1 MDDLPIDVLEEIFL
15 RLCIETLNQASL
27 VSKSWKNIISSKI
40 FWKRKLKELNIHLPS
55 YVLENET
62 LDNNFFKTLVKCHFQ
77 KGTIPFDINLLR
89 NGSGELETEEQQLNE
104 ANRNSEDFDEYFY
117 KNWKTLSS
125 GGLGWKL
132 YRSESHDESY
142 FATSYISCTKLQVLD
157 LLEIGLS
164 PEIMDRYQPHIYVE
178 DTYSKCR
185 DHGAVYELYTSIGDQ
200 RWPGTPI
207 VEHKVRHDMTRDD
220 DDGWR
225 TVRHEFSNYGS
236 GIRFINVLHGG
247 CCEDMDEGWFG
258 VKVKNTKVVIKYP
271 QN

>member
-1 MDDLPIDVLEEIFL
+1 M
-15 RLCIETLNQASL
+15 
-27 VSKSWKNIISSKI
+27 
-40 FWKRKLKELNIHLPS
+40 
-55 YVLENET
+55 
-62 LDNNFFKTLVKCHFQ
+62 HFQ
-77 KGTIPFDINLLR
+77 IHFKGTIPFDVNLLR
-89 NGSGELETEEQQLNE
+89 NGSGELETEEQQLNG

-142 FATSYISCTKLQVLD
+142 FATSYISCTKLQVID
-157 LLEIGLS
+157 LLEIGLY
-164 PEIMDRYQPHIYVE
+164 PEIMDRYQPYIYVE